1 MHTKVIKNSIATE
14 GKSLWTFFIHI
25 HTPFIVEGDEKPCTD
40 IRMLK
45 IVYFFPYV
53 DMPTLFKS
61 LFYVITLITKVFL
74 SLRPAPCRH
83 VHFIS
88 VNARK

>member
-1 MHTKVIKNSIATE
+1 MHGHTDVENS
-14 GKSLWTFFIHI
+14 L
-25 HTPFIVEGDEKPCTD
+25 
-40 IRMLK
+40 
-45 IVYFFPYV
+45 FFPYV

-88 VNARK
+88 LSVRNARKSYQKSLKSSKSSSSKLGSYPFSLTKT